1 MQNFLEMR
9 GRRDFR
15 GSSGAAGMIKVF
27 GESRFSL
34 SGETSKF
41 RDELSYRNVKIAMN
55 GAPVN
60 ITAW

>member
-1 MQNFLEMR
+1 VIEAL
-9 GRRDFR
+9 
-15 GSSGAAGMIKVF
+15 

-41 RDELSYRNVKIAMN
+41 RDKLSYRNVKIAMD
-55 GAPVN
+55 GAAVN

>member
-1 MQNFLEMR
+1 MR
-9 GRRDFR
+9 GQRDFR
-15 GSSGAAGMIKVF
+15 GSSGAAGVIEAL
-27 GESRFSL
+27 GESCFSL

-55 GAPVN
+55 GAAVN

>member
-1 MQNFLEMR
+1 MSR
-9 GRRDFR
+9 RRDFR
-15 GSSGAAGMIKVF
+15 GSSGAAGVIEAL

-41 RDELSYRNVKIAMN
+41 RDKLSYRNVKIAMD
-55 GAPVN
+55 GAAVN